1 VADVGCATVADVGW
15 ATVADVGWATVADV
29 GWAAVA
35 DVGRL
40 IDTLVEA
47 AGQLAIAV
55 EPTGHTAPVA
65 QMKLPEATPV
75 QGEQPTVV
83 LHESQLLFVEHASH
97 VSPEL
102 PPVQVATVVL

>member
-1 VADVGCATVADVGW
+1 
-15 ATVADVGWATVADV
+15 
-29 GWAAVA
+29 VA

-40 IDTLVEA
+40 MDTTVEA
-47 AGQLAIAV
+47 LAAQVAIAV

-65 QMKLPEATPV
+65 QMKLADATPV

-97 VSPEL
+97 VSPKL
-102 PPVQVATVVL
+102 PPVHAATVVL